1 MLAKNG
7 LDFAKFDA
15 KAANLYLLVDSV
27 EELYVTIRQ
36 IARAIAGLVQS
47 RSRLA
52 AEGVGNEIL
61 SGQIRTIQ
69 ITASQTIAAYV
80 EFPANSD
87 WNRITMP
94 VENVSFAVRERTP
107 DRNPSES

>member
-7 LDFAKFDA
+7 FDFAKFDA
-15 KAANLYLLVDSV
+15 KAANLYLLINSV

-61 SGQIRTIQ
+61 SVQIRSIQ
-69 ITASQTIAAYV
+69 ITASQTIAANV
-80 EFPANSD
+80 ELSGNSH
-87 WNRITMP
+87 RKRVAMLI
-94 VENVSFAVRERTP
+94 ENIRFAVRERTA
-107 DRNPSES
+107 DGNFSGS